1 MDNPFENPDPTEK
14 LNACRLV
21 NEEIKYLDEQW
32 GGKFSEYVHH
42 CIKRDIAELQQQKNN
57 KTILF
62 KETGLYVLL
71 IGFGMF
77 FFVLGIKS
85 TILLEIVLSYVI
97 GLFMFIFGTVGGLLY
112 ALQSTRRKP

>member
-1 MDNPFENPDPTEK
+1 MDNPFENPNPSEK
-14 LNACRLV
+14 FCSCRLV
-21 NEEIKYLDEQW
+21 NDEINYIDTHW
-32 GGKFSEYVHH
+32 DGKFSEYVHH
-42 CIKRDIAELQQQKNN
+42 CIKRDITDIKQNN

-85 TILLEIVLSYVI
+85 TMLLEIFLSYVI
-97 GLFMFIFGTVGGLLY
+97 GLFMFTFGTVGGILY
-112 ALQSTRRKP
+112 ALQSTR